1 MSDVQSRRFANRSIE
16 LLLSQAELGAPHRRR
31 RNLERR
37 IGFMKI
43 REFLLTSNPAVLQ
56 TVAQKY
62 RYRMRNLERRIGLI
76 KNSESQLT
84 FNPAVSLTVA
94 KKYRYRRRNLE
105 RRIGA
110 V

>member
-1 MSDVQSRRFANRSIE
+1 M
-16 LLLSQAELGAPHRRR
+16 PHRHRRNLERRIGFMKIREFLLTSNPAVSLTVAKKYRYCR

-56 TVAQKY
+56 IVAQKY
-62 RYRMRNLERRIGLI
+62 RYRR
-76 KNSESQLT
+76 Q
-84 FNPAVSLTVA
+84 
-94 KKYRYRRRNLE
+94 NLE

-110 V
+110 GGIWSAASAL